1 MPGWDC
7 HGLPIE
13 LKAVDQ
19 AKSGSTLSPTEIR
32 AKAHACAEEAIAQ
45 QMKGFRSWGVMGEWN
60 NPYATKGTAL
70 LSFFLSFSFSNHCL
84 FLGCRTD
91 PKYEAS
97 QLGLFLDLYKKG
109 KALFLLLLLLF
120 FRLVVNSLA

>member
-60 NPYATKGTAL
+60 NPYATKGTTH
-70 LSFFLSFSFSNHCL
+70 LSFSFLFFFFAKRCL

-109 KALFLLLLLLF
+109 KALLLLF
-120 FRLVVNSLA
+120 FFAFWLVVNSFG

>member
-1 MPGWDC
+1 VPGWDC

-60 NPYATKGTAL
+60 NPYATKGTTPT
-70 LSFFLSFSFSNHCL
+70 SFFSFSLLNV
-84 FLGCRTD
+84 
-91 PKYEAS
+91 AS
-97 QLGLFLDLYKKG
+97 FWAASRSQVRSI
-109 KALFLLLLLLF
+109 AA
-120 FRLVVNSLA
+120 RLVPRPLQEG

>member
-1 MPGWDC
+1 VPGWDC

-45 QMKGFRSWGVMGEWN
+45 QMNGFRSWGVMGEWN

-70 LSFFLSFSFSNHCL
+70 LSFLFFSFSFSNHCL
-84 FLGCRTD
+84 FLGCCTD

-109 KALFLLLLLLF
+109 KALFLLLLLF